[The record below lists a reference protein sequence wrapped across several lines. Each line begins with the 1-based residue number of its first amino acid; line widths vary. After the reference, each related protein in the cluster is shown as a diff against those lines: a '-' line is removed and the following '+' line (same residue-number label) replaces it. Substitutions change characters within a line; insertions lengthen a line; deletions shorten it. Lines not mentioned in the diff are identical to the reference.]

1 MVINFEFLIVILVSI
16 AWYLLLSNYFF
27 VKRDVI
33 AKLDRIFAVLVVAF
47 VFEVIPFDSLSLQ
60 TLISGNTILEKV
72 LLRVAIYFAVFYA
85 LRKWFGNF
93 SANIYELV
101 REPFIRLLLAWS
113 FLSFSWSG
121 TPLLCIQSNLAMLLE
136 AALATHF
143 AKKYSWKQLSEIL
156 RWTLLICCFI
166 SIIATM
172 LHAKLPGSI
181 GSVDTLNLEGEAQN
195 KSLASALSLNVGLW
209 TLYSYSSKYRILSAL
224 AAVASF
230 VSIFYI
236 NSVANIFTAIIL
248 VYLVVLLGIL
258 KRFNQRSHP
267 LVVWFYLVLG
277 IFLVLLIQNYVE
289 AVFGAFNKSSNL
301 TGRTDV
307 WPTILSEIAKRPWT
321 GYGYASY
328 WQEWRGNNDPSI
340 NFAFPNI
347 RHAHNGVLELALQL
361 GLVGVILY
369 ALFSLRGIALA
380 IRHYFMFSSVED
392 ATFPL
397 LLLVFSNFTCLA
409 ETPRLGVV
417 GPNYIWFLLI
427 LAFTKLTMDAR
438 GEKRQI

>member
-16 AWYLLLSNYFF
+16 TWYLLLSNYFF

-47 VFEVIPFDSLSLQ
+47 VFEVVPLYSLSLQ
-60 TLISGNTILEKV
+60 ALISGNTILEKV
-72 LLRVAIYFAVFYA
+72 LLRVAIYFAAFYA

-136 AALATHF
+136 AALATHL

-195 KSLASALSLNVGLW
+195 KGLASALSLNVGLW

-230 VSIFYI
+230 VVIFYI
-236 NSVANIFTAIIL
+236 NSVASIFTAIIL

-289 AVFGAFNKSSNL
+289 AIFGAFNKSSNL
-301 TGRTDV
+301 TGRTDI
-307 WPTILSEIAKRPWT
+307 WPAILSEIAKRPWT

-340 NFAFPNI
+340 SFTFPHI
-347 RHAHNGVLELALQL
+347 RHAHNGFLELALQL

-397 LLLVFSNFTCLA
+397 LLLVFSNFACLA
-409 ETPRLGVV
+409 ETPRLGMV

-438 GEKRQI
+438 GEKR

>member
-16 AWYLLLSNYFF
+16 TWYLLLSNYFF

-47 VFEVIPFDSLSLQ
+47 VFEVIPLDSLSLQ
-60 TLISGNTILEKV
+60 ALISGNTILEKV

-172 LHAKLPGSI
+172 LQAKLPGSI

-195 KSLASALSLNVGLW
+195 KGLASVLSLNVGLW

-230 VSIFYI
+230 VVIFYI
-236 NSVANIFTAIIL
+236 NSVASTFTAIIL

-289 AVFGAFNKSSNL
+289 AIFGAFNKSSNL
-301 TGRTDV
+301 TGRTDI
-307 WPTILSEIAKRPWT
+307 WPAILSEIAKRPWT

-340 NFAFPNI
+340 SFPFPAI
-347 RHAHNGVLELALQL
+347 RHAHNGFMELALQL

-392 ATFPL
+392 ATFPI
-397 LLLVFSNFTCLA
+397 LLLVYSNFACLA
-409 ETPRLGVV
+409 ETPRLGMV

-438 GEKRQI
+438 GEKR